1 MVTKTGYWIQVVDG
15 QVKEVW
21 DTTPP
26 SNQEGWR
33 EAVEIFPDLV
43 DDREM
48 FTTHSFD
55 LDATPAEIV
64 WAKRELT
71 VSERKDSLIAI
82 ASADF
87 EVVVRRELAKEI
99 DNYPTTQYDAS
110 AVATAQATYESRVD
124 AVNAATTHEN
134 VDALKE

>member
-1 MVTKTGYWIQVVDG
+1 M
-15 QVKEVW
+15 KEVW

-33 EAVEIFPDLV
+33 EAVEVFPDLV
-43 DDREM
+43 ADREM

-55 LDATPAEIV
+55 LEATPAQIV

-71 VSERKDSLIAI
+71 VSERKSSLV
-82 ASADF
+82 ASANADF
-87 EVVVRRELAKEI
+87 EKVVRRELAKEI

-110 AVATAQATYESRVD
+110 AVAIAQANYEARVD
-124 AVNAATTHEN
+124 AINAAETHDD
-134 VDALKE
+134 VDGLE

>member
-33 EAVEIFPDLV
+33 EAVEVFPDLV
-43 DDREM
+43 ADREM

-55 LDATPAEIV
+55 LEATPAQIV

-71 VSERKDSLIAI
+71 VGERKDSLV
-82 ASADF
+82 ASANADF
-87 EVVVRRELAKEI
+87 ETVVRRELKKEI

-110 AVATAQATYESRVD
+110 AVAIAQANYESRVD
-124 AVNAATTHEN
+124 AINAAETHDD
-134 VDALKE
+134 VDGLE

>member
-1 MVTKTGYWIQVVDG
+1 MGTKTGYWIQVVDG

-33 EAVEIFPDLV
+33 EAVEVFPDLV
-43 DDREM
+43 ADREM

-55 LDATPAEIV
+55 LEATPAQIV

-71 VSERKDSLIAI
+71 VSERQSSLV
-82 ASADF
+82 ASANADF
-87 EVVVRRELAKEI
+87 EKVVRRELAKEI

-110 AVATAQATYESRVD
+110 AVAIAQANYESRVD
-124 AVNAATTHEN
+124 AINAAETHDD
-134 VDALKE
+134 VDGLE

>member
-1 MVTKTGYWIQVVDG
+1 M
-15 QVKEVW
+15 KEVW

-33 EAVEIFPDLV
+33 EAVEVFPDLV
-43 DDREM
+43 ADREM

-55 LDATPAEIV
+55 LEATPAQIV

-71 VSERKDSLIAI
+71 VSERKSSFV
-82 ASADF
+82 ASANADF
-87 EVVVRRELAKEI
+87 EKVVRRELAKEI

-110 AVATAQATYESRVD
+110 AVAIAQANYESRVD
-124 AVNAATTHEN
+124 AINAAETHDD
-134 VDALKE
+134 VDGLE

>member
-33 EAVEIFPDLV
+33 EAVEVFPDLV
-43 DDREM
+43 ANREM

-55 LDATPAEIV
+55 LEATPAQIV

-71 VSERKDSLIAI
+71 VGERKGSLV
-82 ASADF
+82 ASANADF
-87 EVVVRRELAKEI
+87 EIVVRRELAKEI

-110 AVATAQATYESRVD
+110 AVATAQAIYESRIDVI
-124 AVNAATTHEN
+124 NAAETHDD
-134 VDALKE
+134 VDGL